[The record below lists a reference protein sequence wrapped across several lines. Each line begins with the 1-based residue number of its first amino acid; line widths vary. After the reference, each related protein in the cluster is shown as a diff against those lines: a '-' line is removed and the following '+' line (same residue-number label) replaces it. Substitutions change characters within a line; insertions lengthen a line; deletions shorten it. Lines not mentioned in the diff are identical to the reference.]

1 MQRQKTATFE
11 AIIIMA
17 KSYKYRRSRKPISLK
32 EAKLRMTDA
41 IKAMEEIILSDEVNQ
56 KTVNTKIQAV
66 HALSGIVSRYAKV
79 IEVTDLKDELD
90 ELKQIVEN
98 RLKK

>member
-17 KSYKYRRSRKPISLK
+17 KSYKYHRSRKPLTLK

-41 IKAMEEIILSDEVNQ
+41 VKQMEKIILSDDYDP

-66 HALSGIVSRYAKV
+66 HALSGIVSRYTKV
-79 IEVTDLKDELD
+79 IEVADHE
-90 ELKQIVEN
+90 E
-98 RLKK
+98 RLNQLEQQAKKRTR

>member
-17 KSYKYRRSRKPISLK
+17 KSYKYHRSRKPLTLK

-41 IKAMEEIILSDEVNQ
+41 VKQMEKIILDGEIDP

-66 HALSGIVSRYAKV
+66 HALSGIISRYAKV